1 MSSKKTSSAKLDTV
15 YIGVKKMI
23 DVTIYKNLIFLHLND
38 MVKNKSITFTE
49 KEYSFLVK
57 E

>member
-38 MVKNKSITFTE
+38 MYRQKSITLTE
-49 KEYSFLVK
+49 KEYLTLDK